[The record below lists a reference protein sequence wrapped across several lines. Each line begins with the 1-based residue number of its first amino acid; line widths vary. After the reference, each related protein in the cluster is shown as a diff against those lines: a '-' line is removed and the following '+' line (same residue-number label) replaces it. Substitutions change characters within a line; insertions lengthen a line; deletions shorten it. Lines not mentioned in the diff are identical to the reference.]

1 MHKKSISRKILT
13 DIGLLL
19 VWFIFFHLPAWA
31 SEPVLV
37 PLPVRPEAR
46 VATEILVKL
55 RPGADRRI
63 TAQSRGQVAGLGIE
77 RIPIPAGQTPDFAAG
92 HWQRK
97 KEVEWAQPNYW
108 KYALATEIVPDDP
121 YYRPERNQR
130 QYQQWYLPKINANFA
145 WSIHKG
151 DSSILVAVVDS
162 GVDLDHPDIK
172 ERLIPGITI
181 INQENYTPPSRSGM
195 DDNGHGT
202 HVAGI
207 IAAMTNNNLGI
218 SGCSWDGR
226 IMPIKVLNQAG
237 EGMDA
242 DIAAG
247 ITWAVDAGA
256 RIINL
261 SLGGPLEEGA
271 KPPQVLQDAIDY
283 AYGHNC
289 LVIAAAGNSGDT
301 IKHYP
306 AAFPRVLAIAA
317 TNPSD
322 QRASYSTFGSDIDMA
337 APGGSG
343 GEAFSKETGILSTYW
358 NENSRITD
366 FMGGSEAGEYAI
378 TAGTSMAA
386 ALVSGAAAVI
396 WAYHDEWSV
405 DQIENQLKSTAQD
418 IGPAGADEETGS
430 GRIDLLAALGNPL
443 VERPE
448 LTVYNYPNPFNPDQD
463 GITQIVFLLDEPRK
477 VDIRIYDVSR
487 DLVWERSFS
496 SAETLVGKNIKAWD
510 GRNGAG
516 EVVAN
521 GAYFFRITT
530 DNGPASRTKVI
541 AVLR

>member
-1 MHKKSISRKILT
+1 
-13 DIGLLL
+13 
-19 VWFIFFHLPAWA
+19 
-31 SEPVLV
+31 
-37 PLPVRPEAR
+37 
-46 VATEILVKL
+46 
-55 RPGADRRI
+55 
-63 TAQSRGQVAGLGIE
+63 
-77 RIPIPAGQTPDFAAG
+77 
-92 HWQRK
+92 
-97 KEVEWAQPNYW
+97 
-108 KYALATEIVPDDP
+108 
-121 YYRPERNQR
+121 
-130 QYQQWYLPKINANFA
+130 
-145 WSIHKG
+145 
-151 DSSILVAVVDS
+151 
-162 GVDLDHPDIK
+162 
-172 ERLIPGITI
+172 
-181 INQENYTPPSRSGM
+181 M

-218 SGCSWDGR
+218 SGCSWAGR
-226 IMPIKVLNQAG
+226 IMPIKVLNKEG
-237 EGMDA
+237 EGTDA

-261 SLGGPLEEGA
+261 SLGGPLEGEN
-271 KPPQVLQDAIDY
+271 PPQVLQAAIDY

-289 LVIAAAGNSGDT
+289 LVIAATGNSGDNV
-301 IKHYP
+301 KHYP

-317 TNPSD
+317 TNPWD
-322 QRASYSTFGSDIDMA
+322 QRASYSTFGPDIDIA
-337 APGGSG
+337 APGGAG
-343 GEAFSKETGILSTYW
+343 EEAFSKETGILSTYW
-358 NENSRITD
+358 NENSWITD
-366 FMGGSEAGEYAI
+366 FIGGSEAGEYAI

-396 WAYHDEWSV
+396 WAYHNEWTV
-405 DQIENQLKSTAQD
+405 DQIENQLKSTALD

-430 GRIDLLAALGNPL
+430 GRIDLLAALGNPS
-443 VERPE
+443 VERPD

-463 GITQIVFLLDEPRK
+463 RVTQIVFLLGEPRK

-496 SAETLVGKNIKAWD
+496 VSETVAGKNIKAWD

-530 DNGPASRTKVI
+530 DNGPASQTKVI